1 MAQKKTDLEKSKLL
15 KATSRMRL
23 ANIAN
28 RQSGE
33 QAEAALDKRERR
45 RLDQAKG
52 LLPFAVKLP
61 QTLIVRLNER
71 ATAQNKPLQELVAEL
86 LETGLSSSGG
96 TA

>member
-15 KATSRMRL
+15 KAQSKMLR
-23 ANIAN
+23 ANAAN

-33 QAEAALDKRERR
+33 QAGAALDKRERR

-61 QTLIVRLNER
+61 QALILRLNER
-71 ATAQNKPLQELVAEL
+71 ALAQGKPLQDLVAEL
-86 LETGLSSSGG
+86 LENGL
-96 TA
+96 A

>member
-15 KATSRMRL
+15 KAQGKMLL
-23 ANIAN
+23 ANAAN

-33 QAEAALDKRERR
+33 QAGAALDKRERR

-61 QTLIVRLNER
+61 QPLIARLHER
-71 ATAQNKPLQELVAEL
+71 AAAQNKPLQDLVAEL
-86 LETGLSSSGG
+86 LEEGLSSPR
-96 TA
+96 T

>member
-15 KATSRMRL
+15 KAQNQMRL
-23 ANIAN
+23 ANALK
-28 RQSGE
+28 RQSGD
-33 QAEAALDKRERR
+33 QAGAALDKRERR
-45 RLDQAKG
+45 RLDQERG

-71 ATAQNKPLQELVAEL
+71 AAAQHKALQELVAEL
-86 LETGLSSSGG
+86 LEKGLSSSEG